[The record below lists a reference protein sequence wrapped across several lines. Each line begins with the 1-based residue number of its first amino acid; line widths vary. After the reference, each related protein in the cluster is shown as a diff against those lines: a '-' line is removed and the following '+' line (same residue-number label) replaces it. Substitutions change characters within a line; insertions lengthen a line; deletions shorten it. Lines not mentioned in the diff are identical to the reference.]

1 MKHSWIPG
9 LLLVLPLAIPAGA
22 QKPSTATTLSS
33 SSKTLQ
39 LPGSLTLTSTVTP
52 AAGSAGMPSGNVQFF
67 YNGSNSIGTAPLSA
81 LPTTESFSS
90 SPISAN
96 IALDPYGLF
105 TLPSASSKDSAVGV
119 LDYFET
125 GVTAVFFEPELTI
138 YSGQGANL
146 FATPTVYSMSNSG
159 ITSTSPGIDA
169 FAAADFHHDG
179 LTDVLIHGYVNS
191 GNSVGFEYY
200 VLPGVAGGAFDQT
213 SSVISAD
220 NSGITCTSC
229 FATEAI
235 AIDDFNGDGFP
246 DVSYAATASGSNGL
260 IGVALNGGSAAPAS
274 FATFKTAP
282 VVTVAGANVSFQPR
296 AIASGHFTSSGH
308 ADLVVSGAF
317 VSTVSTG
324 YLALFPG
331 NGDGT
336 FASPATFQTAGSPA
350 AIATGDFRQNGITD
364 VAVANVS
371 FIQGTASSIQ
381 VFSGNGSGSLAVSST
396 VTYCASGGEVQ
407 ETPVSLLVQ
416 DFNNDGFPDILGT
429 GSAGTLCLML
439 NDGKGNFST
448 ANIIGVSPQAASLTA
463 AGDPNG
469 DGLADVVQIT
479 RNSTNPNSTP
489 LSTALEL
496 LNSASSQAVLV
507 TAAKTVPA
515 GADTLTA
522 TFPSD
527 ANLAASTSK
536 GVQVTVTQTTP
547 ALTWAAPAAIE
558 FGVPLSATQLDATA
572 SVPGAFSYTPAAGT
586 VLLPG
591 ANKVAATFAPTDSFD
606 FSAASATQT
615 ITVTA
620 PSLTGISPSSAK
632 LGAANTTITVT
643 GQGFVNGA
651 VVEWNGSA
659 LATTPVSLNEL
670 TAVVPAS
677 LLTSKGTATVTVE
690 DPDKIAVA
698 GSATFTVIAQD
709 AVAKAS
715 AKADVEAG
723 QDASLTLSVSPYP
736 VALTAT
742 LTLTFTPDPP
752 NTVVDPTVLFTNNT
766 TTDVIKIPANS
777 SAAIPPVDF
786 STGSTAGTITIA
798 IKLSAGG
805 ADVTPASLAPVPVR
819 IAPAPP
825 VISSATL
832 AQSGSTLTV
841 SILGLSSTREMTQA
855 TFHFTPAAGQTLAT
869 TDLTVDLSTAFSN
882 WYQSAKSD
890 AFGTTF
896 LYTQPFTLS
905 SDANGV
911 ASVSVTLTNTKG
923 DSQPATAQ

>member
-1 MKHSWIPG
+1 MKHARIPG
-9 LLLVLPLAIPAGA
+9 LLLVLALAIPAGA
-22 QKPSTATTLSS
+22 QKSSTTTTISS
-33 SSKTLQ
+33 SSSTLQ

-52 AAGSAGMPSGNVQFF
+52 AANSAGMPSGNVQFF

-81 LPTTESFSS
+81 LPATESFSS
-90 SPISAN
+90 NPISAN
-96 IALDPYGLF
+96 IGLEPYGLF
-105 TLPSASSKDSAVGV
+105 TMPSATSKDSVVGV

-125 GVTAVFFEPELTI
+125 GVTAVFFEPELTV
-138 YSGQGANL
+138 YSGQGSNL
-146 FATPTVYSMSNSG
+146 FQTPTVYSMSNSG
-159 ITSTSPGIDA
+159 ISSTNPGIDA
-169 FAAADFHHDG
+169 FAAADFHHNG
-179 LTDVLIHGYVNS
+179 LTDVLIHGYLTNS
-191 GNSVGFEYY
+191 GTFEYY
-200 VLPGVAGGAFDQT
+200 VLPGIAGGAFDQT
-213 SSVISAD
+213 NSVASAD

-229 FATEAI
+229 FATEVI
-235 AIDDFNGDGFP
+235 AIDDFNGDGYP
-246 DVSYAATASGSNGL
+246 DVAYAATASGSNGL
-260 IGVALNGGSAAPAS
+260 IGVALNGGTAAPAS
-274 FATFKTAP
+274 FTTFKTAP

-336 FASPATFQTAGSPA
+336 FASPAAFQTAGSPA
-350 AIATGDFRQNGITD
+350 AIATGDFGQNGMTD

-381 VFSGNGSGSLAVSST
+381 VFSGNGAGGLAVSST
-396 VTYCASGGEVQ
+396 VTYCASGGEIQ

-429 GSAGTLCLML
+429 GSEGTLCLML
-439 NDGKGNFST
+439 NDGKGGFST

-469 DGLADVVQIT
+469 DGLADIVQIT

-496 LNSASSQAVLV
+496 LNSASAQAVLV
-507 TAAKTVPA
+507 SAAKTIPA
-515 GADTLTA
+515 GTDTLTA

-536 GVQVTVTQTTP
+536 GTQVTVTQTTP
-547 ALTWAAPAAIE
+547 VVTWTVPAAIE
-558 FGVPLSATQLDATA
+558 FGVPLGATQLDATA
-572 SVPGAFSYTPAAGT
+572 SVPGTFTYTPAAGT
-586 VLLPG
+586 VLAPG
-591 ANKVAATFAPTDSFD
+591 ANQVTATFAPTDSFD

-632 LGAANTTITVT
+632 LGAANTTITVS
-643 GQGFVNGA
+643 GQGFEKLA
-651 VVEWNGSA
+651 EVEWNGTA
-659 LATTPVSLNEL
+659 LATTWVSLNEL

-677 LLTSKGTATVTVE
+677 FLTSKGTATITVA
-690 DPDKIAVA
+690 DPNKIAVA

-709 AVAKAS
+709 ATATAS
-715 AKADVEAG
+715 AKATVDAG
-723 QDASLTLSVSPYP
+723 QNASLSLTISPYP
-736 VALTAT
+736 VPLTAT
-742 LTLTFTPDPP
+742 VTLDFTPDPP
-752 NTVVDPTVLFTNNT
+752 NTVVDPTVLFANNT
-766 TTDVIKIPANS
+766 TTDVIHISANS
-777 SAAIPPVDF
+777 GAPIPPIDF
-786 STGSTAGTITIA
+786 STGSTAGTITIT

-805 ADVTPASLAPVPVR
+805 ADVTPASLTPVPVV
-819 IAPAPP
+819 IAAAPP

-832 AQSGSTLTV
+832 SQSGSTLTV
-841 SILGLSSTREMTQA
+841 AILGLSSTREMTQA
-855 TFHFTPAAGQTLAT
+855 TFHFTPAAGQTLTT
-869 TDLTVDLSTAFSN
+869 TDLTVDLSSAFST
-882 WYQSAKSD
+882 WYGSAKSD

-905 SDANGV
+905 SGGGV
-911 ASVSVTLTNTKG
+911 AGVTVTLTNTKG